1 MLSAVTVKAMLQ
13 GIVESHEAALTFH
26 SLWNTTL
33 DQDHDL
39 TYPVCLWKEPE
50 QAGAQEG
57 RSIYD
62 RWTIQMA
69 FLDQHA
75 TERTPDERDTVH
87 SDMSVVAREC
97 FYRFHALYV
106 RTMTTFEGQDINI
119 RLEGTYTLTPVWD
132 NAGTSTTGVVLT
144 FTFIDQDAP
153 CVSDSTFPIT

>member
-1 MLSAVTVKAMLQ
+1 MLSAQTVKDMFK
-13 GIVESHEAALTFH
+13 GIVESHEDGLTFH
-26 SLWNTTL
+26 SLWNPVL

-57 RSIYD
+57 RSILD

-97 FYRFHALYV
+97 FYRFHDLYV
-106 RTMTTFEGQDINI
+106 RNMTTYDGQDINI
-119 RLEGTYTLTPVWD
+119 RLEGTYTLTPMWD
-132 NAGTSTTGVVLT
+132 GVGNSATGVMMT

-153 CVSDSTFPIT
+153 CVSDSTFPLS